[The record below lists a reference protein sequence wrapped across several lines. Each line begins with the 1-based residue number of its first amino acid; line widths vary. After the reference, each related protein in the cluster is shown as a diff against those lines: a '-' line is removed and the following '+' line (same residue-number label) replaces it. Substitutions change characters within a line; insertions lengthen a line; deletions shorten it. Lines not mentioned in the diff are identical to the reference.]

1 MKRKAKAI
9 KKMEQEMPNKLLVE
23 ILTKLL
29 VTEGAEV
36 LQERHNF
43 TEEQSV
49 VWAIETMNR
58 AQVRMSSEER
68 AKLDE

>member
-9 KKMEQEMPNKLLVE
+9 KKMEQEMPNKLLAE
-23 ILTKLL
+23 ILTKFLI
-29 VTEGAEV
+29 TEGVEV
-36 LQERHNF
+36 LREQYNF

-49 VWAIETMNR
+49 AWAIETMNR

-68 AKLDE
+68 AKND

>member
-1 MKRKAKAI
+1 MKRKTKAI
-9 KKMEQEMPNKLLVE
+9 KKTQEMPNKLLAEV
-23 ILTKLL
+23 LTKFLI
-29 VTEGAEV
+29 TEGAEV
-36 LQERHNF
+36 LREQYNF

-58 AQVRMSSEER
+58 AQVRMSTEER

>member
-1 MKRKAKAI
+1 MKRKTKAI
-9 KKMEQEMPNKLLVE
+9 KKAQQEMPNRLLAE
-23 ILTKLL
+23 ILTKFLI
-29 VTEGAEV
+29 TEGAEV
-36 LQERHNF
+36 LREQYNF

-68 AKLDE
+68 VKLDE